1 MGVLRYPVQK
11 IPSTIEIDQVL
22 AADSKAPG
30 ENNMDYLYSFSNST
44 LILRAVEHLRCS
56 TNLPTRFVSVIHQ
69 LNGWVLRVQ
78 TAPGWTKQVEGDFR
92 AFLSELGVPYS
103 PNVRV
108 RNVLDALEDG
118 HSPVKVM
125 ERYQVAVIAH
135 GAPDLTEI
143 KAFREQFIQGLGYC
157 PETLA

>member
-1 MGVLRYPVQK
+1 
-11 IPSTIEIDQVL
+11 
-22 AADSKAPG
+22 
-30 ENNMDYLYSFSNST
+30 MDYLYSFSNST
-44 LILRAVEHLRCS
+44 LVLRAIQHLLNS
-56 TNLPTRFVSVIHQ
+56 SHLPTQFVSVIHQ

-78 TAPGWTKQVEGDFR
+78 TAAGWTEQTQKDFR
-92 AFLSELGVPYS
+92 AFLQELGVPYS

-108 RNVLDALEDG
+108 RNVLEALEDG
-118 HSPVKVM
+118 HPPVKVM

-143 KAFREQFIQGLGYC
+143 QAFREQFIQGLGYC